1 MKRAQT
7 SSASDGVAVVETT
20 VNAIETIA
28 IFILMY
34 LMGSNVQQ
42 LNQKK
47 TKKQAK
53 PVNLSNL
60 KPNNNS
66 NAKALVWL
74 LQSPSKK

>member
-34 LMGSNVQQ
+34 LMGSNV
-42 LNQKK
+42 
-47 TKKQAK
+47 
-53 PVNLSNL
+53 
-60 KPNNNS
+60 
-66 NAKALVWL
+66 
-74 LQSPSKK
+74 